1 MTAMTLR
8 LTDEKHTRLKAMASS
23 RGVSVNKVLDEAVTL
38 MLAEFDTKMR
48 FQIRANRGDVNKGLA
63 LLEKAMK

>member
-8 LTDEKHTRLKAMASS
+8 LPDEKHTRLKAMASS

-38 MLAEFDTKMR
+38 MLAEFDTQMR
-48 FQIRANRGDVNKGLA
+48 FQMRANRGDVNKGLS